1 MLRMAHLAVY
11 RVLSFLHFLVAVPL
25 IAASTIFG
33 VMMVPVI
40 ATGPIWLC
48 ILGTQLWH
56 GPSPR
61 VLTWVHITHLCSLL
75 VAALLLVM
83 GVFALS
89 AAQRSAAHGGGLL
102 GAWGYLPIAVGACLA
117 LLAVASLVLVGPR
130 PTPDTAR

>member
-1 MLRMAHLAVY
+1 MGRMQLAVY
-11 RVLSFLHFLVAVPL
+11 RALSVLHFLVAVPL

-33 VMMVPVI
+33 LFMVPVI

-48 ILGTQLWH
+48 VLGTQLWH

-61 VLTWVHITHLCSLL
+61 VCTWVRITHLCSLL
-75 VAALLLVM
+75 VAALLVVM

-102 GAWGYLPIAVGACLA
+102 GAWGYLPMAVGGGLA

-130 PTPDTAR
+130 PATSSAH